1 MKQKEEEWKEEMDI
15 REKEMLEKMKASFE
29 AFYNNQFNRDAE
41 LLTILK
47 KREAKM
53 GGNMLKKIEAF

>member
-1 MKQKEEEWKEEMDI
+1 MD
-15 REKEMLEKMKASFE
+15 RKEKELQEKMKASFE

-41 LLTILK
+41 LLTILR

-53 GGNMLKKIEAF
+53 EGNMLKKIEVFKYLYKE